1 MPPNIQK
8 CHYVMS
14 LELLLSSLLISE
26 ASVSVYGQIWCRWV
40 FFSILL
46 SLFLKNYDLTLLV
59 IKVSTS
65 FLMFFIFNF
74 LS

>member
-8 CHYVMS
+8 YHYVMS

-26 ASVSVYGQIWCRWV
+26 ASVSVYGQIWRRWV
-40 FFSILL
+40 FFSLLL